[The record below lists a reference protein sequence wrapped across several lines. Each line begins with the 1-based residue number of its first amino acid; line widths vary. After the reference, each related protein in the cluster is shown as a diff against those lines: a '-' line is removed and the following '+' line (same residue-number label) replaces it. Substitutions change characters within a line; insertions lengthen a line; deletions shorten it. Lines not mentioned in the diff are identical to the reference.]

1 MKEPLDIIRLSLD
14 ERIYVKCRGER
25 ELRGKLHVS
34 CHQCLAAAVPLT
46 QAANVHQCW
55 MLMLLM
61 HKHCGAGL
69 RPAPE
74 YDPGRCGRDDYHG

>member
-34 CHQCLAAAVPLT
+34 CRQNPLAPVPMM
-46 QAANVHQCW
+46 QGANGFQQWLPHACD
-55 MLMLLM
+55 
-61 HKHCGAGL
+61 AYSL
-69 RPAPE
+69 RRRPTTST
-74 YDPGRCGRDDYHG
+74 